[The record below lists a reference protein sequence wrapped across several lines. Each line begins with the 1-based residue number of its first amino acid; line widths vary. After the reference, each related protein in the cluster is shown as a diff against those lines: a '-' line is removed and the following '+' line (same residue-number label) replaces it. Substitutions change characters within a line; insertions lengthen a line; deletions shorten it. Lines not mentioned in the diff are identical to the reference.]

1 MKFTT
6 PEECAACFGPFI
18 ANLKSTGIPISVF
31 ETHLKDVTTI
41 TKLMSLYKQNRT
53 PFEQHIASILP
64 IPANPKR
71 LGSINSSDFLEY
83 NTRLNEAWASMS
95 IELTTAL
102 TTAQVDSVEKERI
115 IEFFESLKFPLRY
128 MA

>member
-31 ETHLKDVTTI
+31 ETHLKDVTAI
-41 TKLMSLYKQNRT
+41 TKLMLLYKQNRT
-53 PFEQHIASILP
+53 PFEQHTASISP
-64 IPANPKR
+64 IPTNPKR
-71 LGSINSSDFLEY
+71 LGSINASDFLEY
-83 NTRLNEAWASMS
+83 NTRLNESWTSMS

-102 TTAQVDSVEKERI
+102 TTAQVDSVEKEQI
-115 IEFFESLKFPLRY
+115 IEFFESLKFPQRY

>member
-41 TKLMSLYKQNRT
+41 TKLMSLYKQNRI
-53 PFEQHIASILP
+53 PFEQHIASISP

-71 LGSINSSDFLEY
+71 LGSINADDFFEY
-83 NTRLNEAWASMS
+83 NTKLNEAWESMTTD
-95 IELTTAL
+95 LTTAL
-102 TTAQVDSVEKERI
+102 TTAQVDSVEKTQI
-115 IEFFESLKFPLRY
+115 IEFLKSLKFPPRY
-128 MA
+128 MT